1 MNIVLIALGAAV
13 LMLAMA
19 LLGVIWAY
27 RRRTDGLSEG
37 IERFLR
43 TGEPV
48 GFSVKDDRTARLQNN
63 INELE
68 DLLALER
75 RRTAED
81 RQKNADFVAD
91 VSHQLKTPLAGVRLY
106 CELLDQD
113 DGTGSA
119 AKALLLLERTERLI
133 AELLKYQKLRADG
146 FPFRFEE
153 RSLAQLVRERIDE
166 LAPLFPQ
173 KRMTVTGDAV
183 TRCDRQWLGEAVGNV
198 LKNACEHTAADGTVN
213 VTVSRAEDFI
223 TLAVEDD
230 GGGVPEEQLPRLFE
244 RFFRA
249 ENASTTGTGLGLAIA
264 RAVTEKHH
272 GIITAENGEKGLR
285 VTMTLPVLDGNRK
298 IEEER
303 YLTES

>member
-1 MNIVLIALGAAV
+1 MNTVLITLGAAV

-27 RRRTDGLSEG
+27 RRRTDRLSEG
-37 IERFLR
+37 IERFLQ
-43 TGEPV
+43 TGEAV
-48 GFSVKDDRTARLQNN
+48 GFSVRDGRTARLQNN

-68 DLLALER
+68 DLLTLER

-81 RQKNADFVAD
+81 QQKNADFVSD

-106 CELLDQD
+106 CELLEQS
-113 DGTGSA
+113 DGSGSA
-119 AKALLLLERTERLI
+119 AKALLLLEKTERLI

-146 FPFRFEE
+146 FQFRFEE
-153 RSLAQLVRERIDE
+153 RPLSQLIQERIDE
-166 LAPLFPQ
+166 LSPLFPR
-173 KRMTVTGDAV
+173 KRLTVSGDAAM
-183 TRCDRQWLGEAVGNV
+183 RCDRQWLGEAVGNV
-198 LKNACEHTAADGTVN
+198 LKNACEHTAAEGSVN
-213 VTVSRAEDFI
+213 VTVSRAKDFI
-223 TLAVEDD
+223 TLTVEDD

-249 ENASTTGTGLGLAIA
+249 ENASPTGTGLGLAIA

-285 VTMTLPVLDGNRK
+285 VTMTLPVLEGNRK
-298 IEEER
+298 
-303 YLTES
+303 TET